1 MNPEPNPI
9 TAGIDFSASSESV
22 LRKAAR
28 AAKRA
33 GASVLAVYVIDSGSL
48 AFRAVGVG
56 KDGDTLV
63 EQATAKMEA
72 LISRF
77 GLDGVI
83 TVIRTGNPAVEIA
96 AVMREHDSKLL
107 VIAANDSVKKRLGSI
122 ASRCVRTAPGDVLV
136 LRDWQEKDFKKIMVC
151 TDFSATSTKAL
162 ERGIF
167 MAEVSNAALELVH
180 VMYPPDMDPW
190 GEVMDQ
196 KMDAA
201 ESYGDTC
208 KRQTEEKMA
217 RQVAAYT
224 ARLTALDFTS
234 TILVSTNSTQTLT
247 SHARYIAA
255 DLVVLG
261 TRGISKVE
269 GFFIGTNA
277 ERLLHDVGV
286 CVLAVRD

>member
-9 TAGIDFSASSESV
+9 IAGIDFSASSESV

-33 GASVLAVYVIDSGSL
+33 GASVVAVHVIDSGSL
-48 AFRAVGVG
+48 AFRAVGGG
-56 KDGDTLV
+56 KDGDMLDR
-63 EQATAKMEA
+63 QATAKMES
-72 LISRF
+72 LITRV

-96 AVMREHDSKLL
+96 AVMREHGSKLL

-136 LRDWQEKDFKKIMVC
+136 LRDWQEGNFKKNMVC
-151 TDFSATSTKAL
+151 TDLSATSTKAL

-190 GEVMDQ
+190 GEVLDH

-201 ESYGDTC
+201 ESYDEVC

-217 RQVAAYT
+217 KQMAVYT
-224 ARLTALDFTS
+224 GRLSALDFTS
-234 TILVSTNSTQTLT
+234 TILVSSDSTQALN
-247 SHARYIAA
+247 SHARHIAA
-255 DLVVLG
+255 DLVVMG
-261 TRGISKVE
+261 TRGLSKVE

-277 ERLLHDVGV
+277 ERLLHDVSV